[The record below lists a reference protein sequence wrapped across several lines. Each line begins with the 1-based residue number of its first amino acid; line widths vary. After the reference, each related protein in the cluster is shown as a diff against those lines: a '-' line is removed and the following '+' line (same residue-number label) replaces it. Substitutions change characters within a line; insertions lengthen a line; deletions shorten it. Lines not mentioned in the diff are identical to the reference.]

1 MKIRRVATLWSIV
14 LLALSAVPLT
24 AQAPARIVVEQETL
38 TLQPGESGQIV
49 ARVVDAD
56 GNPVDAPVMYMAR
69 GARGRLDVNRT
80 TGAVQA
86 IYGGNYAVT
95 LMVASDRNISARMMI
110 EVPYPPLERV
120 VVAAGE
126 SGRFYAGTVV
136 RHEAT
141 VYDAAGDTR
150 GDVEVG
156 WSTSD
161 TSVATVDRFGVFS
174 AHAPGQVTLT
184 ASADDVSGEVRY
196 DVVASPVSS
205 VALSTSQEV
214 GRTGDV
220 IHFEATP
227 MAGDDAS
234 DIPVTYSV
242 IPYADVV
249 ATADFP
255 PAEIDQMGRFV
266 AYRPGIYT
274 VMASVPG
281 HSANQTIRIEPRN
294 VSETVD
300 FIGQGAVRDV
310 PTSDLWVWEGAD
322 GRDYAITGTW
332 GAFGATYWWDVTDPA
347 APVMTDSLVVD
358 ARTTNDVKVSED
370 GSICVIS
377 REGASNRRNG
387 IVIVDCS
394 DPRNVEVLSTFDDA
408 LTGGVHNVFVYDN
421 HVYAVNNGVRFDVIS
436 IEDPTNPQRVGNFE
450 LDTPGHGIHDI
461 WIVDGIAYTSN
472 WADGVAVIDVGGGGR
487 GGSPSNPVLMTKFAD
502 IGGATHAAFP
512 YRSPTGRFY
521 IFMGDEIGRPGFND
535 LDADRT
541 PPRMAGYIHV
551 VDFTD
556 PGNPEEVAR
565 YEIPE
570 AGSHNMWIDGDRL
583 YAAFYNGGTRVI
595 DISGEL
601 KGNLTLQGREIAH
614 YAAND
619 PDSFVPNAPFSWGP
633 QVHKGHLFI
642 AEHHSGLWSVKLQPR
657 RTLVP

>member
-86 IYGGNYAVT
+86 VYGGNYPVT
-95 LMVASDRNISARMMI
+95 LMVASDRTISARMMI

-120 VVAAGE
+120 VVAPGE

-184 ASADDVSGEVRY
+184 GRADDVSGEVRY

-487 GGSPSNPVLMTKFAD
+487 GGSPSNPVLMTRFAD

-565 YEIPE
+565 YDVPE
-570 AGSHNMWIDGDRL
+570 AGSHNMWINGDRL

>member
-1 MKIRRVATLWSIV
+1 MKIRPVAALWSLA
-14 LLALSAVPLT
+14 LLALGASSLA
-24 AQAPARIVVEQETL
+24 AQEPARIVVEEGVL
-38 TLQPGESGQIV
+38 TLQPGESGQIT
-49 ARVVDAD
+49 ASVVDAD
-56 GNPVDAPVMYMAR
+56 GNAVDAPIMYMAR

-80 TGAVQA
+80 TGAVEA
-86 IYGGNYAVT
+86 VYGGDYLVT
-95 LMVASDRNISARMMI
+95 LMVATDRNIRAEMTVS
-110 EVPYPPLERV
+110 VPYPALDRV
-120 VVAAGE
+120 EISPGE
-126 SGRFYAGTVV
+126 SGRFYVGTVM
-136 RHEAT
+136 RHRAA
-141 VYDAAGDTR
+141 VYDAVDDVR
-150 GDVEVG
+150 GDVELG

-161 TSVATVDRFGVFS
+161 ESVATVDRFGVFS
-174 AHAPGQVTLT
+174 AHAPGRVTLT
-184 ASADDVSGEVRY
+184 AEAEGVAGEVAY
-196 DVVASPVSS
+196 DVVASPVTSIS
-205 VALSTSQEV
+205 LSGSQEV

-220 IHFEATP
+220 IRFEAAP
-227 MAGDDAS
+227 MAGDEAS
-234 DIPVTYSV
+234 DIPVTWSV
-242 IPYADVV
+242 VPYADIE
-249 ATADFP
+249 ATADFA
-255 PAEIDQMGRFV
+255 PAEIDQQGRFV
-266 AYRPGIYT
+266 AYRPGVYT
-274 VMASVPG
+274 VMATVPG

-294 VSETVD
+294 VSETVE
-300 FIGQGAVRDV
+300 FIGQGAVQDV
-310 PTSDLWVWEGAD
+310 PTSDLWVWEGID

-370 GSICVIS
+370 GRICVIS

-394 DPRNVEVLSTFDDA
+394 DPRNVEILSTFDDE

-421 HVYAVNNGVRFDVIS
+421 HVYAVNNGVRFDVIN
-436 IEDPTNPQRVGNFE
+436 IEDPTSPHRVGRFE

-472 WADGVAVIDVGGGGR
+472 WADGVAVIDVGGGDR
-487 GGSPSNPVLMTKFAD
+487 GGSPSNPVLMTSFAD

-512 YRSPTGRFY
+512 YWSPTGRFY

-535 LDADRT
+535 LDAERT

-556 PGNPEEVAR
+556 PNNPEEVAR

-601 KGNLTLQGREIAH
+601 KGNLGLQGREIAH

-619 PDSFVPNAPFSWGP
+619 PDAFVPNAPFSWGP
-633 QVHKGHLFI
+633 QIHKGHLFI
-642 AEHHSGLWSVKLQPR
+642 AEHHSGLWSVRLQPR

>member
-1 MKIRRVATLWSIV
+1 MKIRRIATLWSIV

-86 IYGGNYAVT
+86 VYGGNYPVT

-161 TSVATVDRFGVFS
+161 ASVATVDRFGVFS

-205 VALSTSQEV
+205 VALSASQEV

-220 IHFEATP
+220 IHFKATP

>member
-1 MKIRRVATLWSIV
+1 MKIRPAAAFRSAV
-14 LLALSAVPLT
+14 LLALGASPLA
-24 AQAPARIVVEQETL
+24 AQTPARIAVEQDVL
-38 TLQPGESGQIV
+38 TLQPGESGQIA

-56 GNPVDAPVMYMAR
+56 GDPVDAPIMYLAR

-80 TGAVQA
+80 TGAVRA
-86 IYGGNYAVT
+86 VYGGDFPVV
-95 LMVASDRNISARMMI
+95 LMVATDRNIRAEMTVS
-110 EVPYPPLERV
+110 VPYPPLARIEISP
-120 VVAAGE
+120 GE
-126 SGRFYAGTVV
+126 SGRFHVGTVM
-136 RHEAT
+136 RHRAT
-141 VYDAAGDTR
+141 VLDEVGDVR
-150 GDVEVG
+150 GDLELG

-161 TSVATVDRFGVFS
+161 ATVATVDRFGVFS
-174 AHAPGQVTLT
+174 AHAPGRVVLT
-184 ASADDVSGEVRY
+184 AVAEDIAGEVVY
-196 DVVASPVSS
+196 DVVASPVTSIS
-205 VALSTSQEV
+205 LSGSQEV

-220 IHFEATP
+220 IRFEAAP
-227 MAGDDAS
+227 MAGDEPTS
-234 DIPVTYSV
+234 VPVTYSV
-242 IPYADVV
+242 VPYADVE

-255 PAEIDQMGRFV
+255 PAEIDPQGRFV
-266 AYRPGIYT
+266 AYRPGVYT
-274 VMASVPG
+274 VVASVPG
-281 HSANQTIRIEPRN
+281 HSANRTVRIEPRN
-294 VSETVD
+294 VSEAVE
-300 FIGQGAVRDV
+300 FVGQGAVRAV
-310 PTSDLWVWEGAD
+310 PTSDLWVWEGVD

-347 APVMTDSLVVD
+347 SPVLVDSLVVD

-370 GSICVIS
+370 GRVCVIS

-394 DPRNVEVLSTFDDA
+394 DPRNVRILSTFDDE
-408 LTGGVHNVFVYDN
+408 LTGGVHNVFVHDN
-421 HVYAVNNGVRFDVIS
+421 HVYAVNNGVRFDVID
-436 IEDPTNPQRVGNFE
+436 IEDPANPHRVGRFE

-472 WADGVAVIDVGGGGR
+472 WADGVAVIDVGGGDR
-487 GGSPSNPVLMTKFAD
+487 GGSPANPVLMSRFSD

-512 YRSPTGRFY
+512 YWSPTGRFY

-535 LDADRT
+535 LDAERT

-556 PGNPEEVAR
+556 PNDPEEVAR

-583 YAAFYNGGTRVI
+583 YASFYNGGTRVL

-601 KGNLTLQGREIAH
+601 KGNLGLQGREIAH

-633 QVHKGHLFI
+633 QIHKGHLFI

>member
-1 MKIRRVATLWSIV
+1 MKIRPIAAFWSAA
-14 LLALSAVPLT
+14 LLALGASSLA
-24 AQAPARIVVEQETL
+24 AQEPARIVVEEDRL
-38 TLQPGESGQIV
+38 TLQPGETGQI
-49 ARVVDAD
+49 AASVVDAG
-56 GNPVDAPVMYMAR
+56 GNPVDAPIMYMAR

-80 TGAVQA
+80 TGAVEA
-86 IYGGNYAVT
+86 VYGGEYLVT
-95 LMVASDRNISARMMI
+95 LMVATDRNIRAEMTVA
-110 EVPYPPLERV
+110 VPYPPLDRV
-120 VVAAGE
+120 EISPGE
-126 SGRFYAGTVV
+126 SGRYYVGTVM
-136 RHEAT
+136 RHRAT
-141 VYDAAGDTR
+141 VYDAVDDVR
-150 GDVEVG
+150 GDVELG

-161 TSVATVDRFGVFS
+161 ESVASVDRFGVFV
-174 AHAPGQVTLT
+174 AHAPGQVTL
-184 ASADDVSGEVRY
+184 SAAAEGIAGEVVY
-196 DVVASPVSS
+196 DVVASPVTS
-205 VALSTSQEV
+205 VSLSGSQEV

-220 IHFEATP
+220 IRFDAAP
-227 MAGDDAS
+227 MAGDELS

-242 IPYADVV
+242 VPYADIE
-249 ATADFP
+249 ATADFA
-255 PAEIDQMGRFV
+255 PAEIDQQGRFV
-266 AYRPGIYT
+266 AYQPGVYT
-274 VMASVPG
+274 VMATVPG

-294 VSETVD
+294 VSETVE
-300 FIGQGAVRDV
+300 FIGQGAVQDV
-310 PTSDLWVWEGAD
+310 PTSDLWVWEGVD

-370 GSICVIS
+370 GRVCVIS

-394 DPRNVEVLSTFDDA
+394 DPRNVEILSTFDDE
-408 LTGGVHNVFVYDN
+408 LTGGVHNVFVHDN
-421 HVYAVNNGVRFDVIS
+421 HVYAVNNGVRFDVIN
-436 IEDPTNPQRVGNFE
+436 IEDPTNPHRVGRFE

-472 WADGVAVIDVGGGGR
+472 WADGVAVIDVGGGDR
-487 GGSPSNPVLMTKFAD
+487 GGSPSNPVLMSQFAD

-512 YRSPTGRFY
+512 YWSPTGRFY

-535 LDADRT
+535 LDAERT

-556 PGNPEEVAR
+556 PNNPEEVAR

-601 KGNLTLQGREIAH
+601 KGNLGLQGREIAH

-619 PDSFVPNAPFSWGP
+619 PDAFVPNAPFSWGP

-642 AEHHSGLWSVKLQPR
+642 AEHHSGLWSVRLQPR

>member
-86 IYGGNYAVT
+86 VYGGNYPVT

-161 TSVATVDRFGVFS
+161 ASVATVDRFGVFS

-394 DPRNVEVLSTFDDA
+394 DPRNVEILSTFDDA